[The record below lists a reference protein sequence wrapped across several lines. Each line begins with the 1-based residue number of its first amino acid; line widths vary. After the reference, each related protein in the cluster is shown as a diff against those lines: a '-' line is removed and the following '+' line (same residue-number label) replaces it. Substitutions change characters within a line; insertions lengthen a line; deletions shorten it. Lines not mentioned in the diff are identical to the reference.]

1 MRQLKN
7 WALAG
12 AAVCGLSA
20 PASADTL
27 GQAIADA
34 YRNNPRL
41 EAQRAQLRATDEQV
55 IQAAS
60 PYRLNANVVAQLDYS
75 SVQRRNFSDDF
86 VTLRERSLSAT
97 ISASQIIS
105 NGGRTAAQ
113 VSVAEASVLSG
124 REQLRQA
131 ENEILLEV
139 VDSYV
144 SVRRDQEIVGIQ
156 ERSVQSYERWVEQA
170 IARERGGDLTRTDI
184 AQAQAQLEIVRTQ
197 LAAGRARLQQSRAR
211 FASVVGRDPGVLD
224 PEPQLPGVPLSLD
237 YAYRL
242 VETESPILWQAI
254 LNERAAAA
262 QVSRER
268 AERNPVLGVSGNVGI
283 GNPAGLSSR
292 NLGRVVSGL
301 ATLTVPLLTAG
312 VVDSRVRAAIAIR
325 QQQQFLIEA
334 TRRDIN
340 VQVQSAW
347 NRSLTARDQL
357 VAGESGVRAAEQAII
372 GVRRGFQ
379 EGFRSNFEV
388 LDSEQRLLNAQV
400 IVATARYDR
409 YAGQAVLL
417 AFLGRLEA
425 AAIDQA
431 VAVYDAEENVARRRA
446 RQFGPFQVIT
456 KPIDELQVPSSRIR
470 RAPEVAPAPNP
481 VVAPATAPAP
491 EGALGSSLPTGPT
504 RPVTLPDR
512 DSPPPPAWTAPISD
526 TNLRASVAAPPR

>member
-1 MRQLKN
+1 
-7 WALAG
+7 
-12 AAVCGLSA
+12 
-20 PASADTL
+20 L

-60 PYRLNANVVAQLDYS
+60 PYRLNAGVVAQLDYAS
-75 SVQRRNFSDDF
+75 QQQRNIFGDF
-86 VTLRERSLSAT
+86 ATLKSRSLNAS
-97 ISASQIIS
+97 IGASQIIS

-113 VSVAEASVLSG
+113 VSAAEATVLAG

-144 SVRRDQEIVGIQ
+144 SVRRDQEIVRIQ

-170 IARERGGDLTRTDI
+170 VARERGGDLTRTDI

-197 LAAGRARLQQSRAR
+197 LASGRARLQQGRAR

-224 PEPQLPGVPLSLD
+224 PEPALPGMPLSLD
-237 YAYRL
+237 YAYR
-242 VETESPILWQAI
+242 VAETESPILWQAI
-254 LNERAAAA
+254 LSERAAGA
-262 QVSRER
+262 QVARER
-268 AERNPVLGVSGNVGI
+268 AERNPVLSVSANAGVGSPVSYATRDFGRLFSGQ
-283 GNPAGLSSR
+283 
-292 NLGRVVSGL
+292 
-301 ATLTVPLLTAG
+301 ATLSVPLLTAG

-325 QQQQFLIEA
+325 QQQQFLVEA

-357 VAGESGVRAAEQAII
+357 IAGESGVRAAEQAII

-431 VAVYDAEENVARRRA
+431 VAVYDAEENLQRRRS
-446 RQFGPFQVIT
+446 RQFGPFQVVL
-456 KPIDELQVPSSRIR
+456 KPIDQIQVPSSRIR
-470 RAPEVAPAPNP
+470 PAPDVAAAPNP
-481 VVAPATAPAP
+481 TIAPAATPAP
-491 EGALGSSLPTGPT
+491 EGPLGTSFPVGST
-504 RPVTLPDR
+504 RPVTLPA
-512 DSPPPPAWTAPISD
+512 SGLTPPAAWTAPVND
-526 TNLRASVAAPPR
+526 AVPPVQQPAVTR